1 MRSAFYICV
10 LPSTIICRMAEL
22 FVEERRW
29 PAQIPSIGV
38 AAQNLWA
45 GSSKNLSTT
54 FPVSTKKRRTF
65 CKRRKR
71 LKLNREINTSWV

>member
-54 FPVSTKKRRTF
+54 FPVSTKK
-65 CKRRKR
+65 KKN
-71 LKLNREINTSWV
+71 LLQKKKKA